1 MLMVVSPAFFACA
14 SADVTKPY
22 FKNFIINFIRCAFQI
37 IFMAV
42 VWVVV
47 VQWQI
52 NKTTFGA
59 YADLGSYIWNM
70 VPNLFTMIAM
80 TIIMIKPPKV
90 LTSLIR

>member
-1 MLMVVSPAFFACA
+1 
-14 SADVTKPY
+14 
-22 FKNFIINFIRCAFQI
+22 
-37 IFMAV
+37 MAV